1 MPPKPRLVA
10 AFLFGS
16 GLTALIYQTVWQC
29 MFRLVFGSST
39 AASAAVLGIFLGGL
53 GLGGWWLGTRAERQE
68 RPLAFYGNL
77 EAGVALSAAVTPFLL
92 DLLSHGYFAL
102 GGSTSLGTAGATLV
116 RLVIAVLVMGPS
128 VVLMGGTLPAAA
140 RAIEHDSDA
149 SRGRLALL
157 YATNTMGA
165 VLGTLLSTFFLF
177 ELFGTRL
184 TLWTAVLINLLVAVF
199 ARGVGRDAPPL
210 PIGAESDSAGAS
222 DGTDHAPA
230 APPAFVYAALGIVGF
245 AFVCLELIWYRM
257 LAPIMGGSA
266 YTFGIV
272 LAAAL
277 AGIGV
282 GGYVYSRR
290 DPERPATLRLLAMTL
305 VLEALAIGIPFAL
318 GDTLALYAAY
328 LRPSAAIGFG
338 ALVVSW
344 SLIAG
349 VIVFPA
355 SCVAGYQFPVLF
367 ALLGRGR
374 ARVARHVGLAYAF
387 NTFGSIAGA
396 LAGGFLLLPGVG
408 ALGTWRALIAILT
421 LLGAAALAAG
431 MRRPLRIG
439 GLVSPLLVGALALCC
454 VRAEGPGAVWRR
466 GSIGAGRFKLAD
478 STTNQLTASQIER
491 AKDVLWERD
500 GIESTIGLTGGRDLA
515 FWVNG
520 KVDGSVITDRGT
532 QAMLGLTPVAL
543 HPDPKSVFVLGLGT
557 GMSVGWV
564 AAVPGVERVDV
575 AELEPA
581 VLDVARAAHQANLDA
596 LSQPNVHV
604 FQGDGR
610 EFLLTS
616 DRRYDVIVSE
626 PSNPYR
632 AGVASLFTQEL
643 YNAAAARL
651 SENGLFGQW
660 LQAYEVDVAT
670 LRTVLRTMRTVFPFI
685 EIWQTQ
691 SDDLLLI
698 ASRAPRSYAI
708 GKLRER
714 LAREP
719 YASALPRM
727 WLVEG
732 AEGFLSHFVVSDR
745 LSARLGEVL
754 SPPLNTDDNTVL
766 EYAFARQVGMTG
778 SSMTEML
785 FHTSI
790 RTGDDQPDVEGVV
803 DWNLVRE
810 LRGRSWLIQFG
821 HVPALPGVDLAAAK
835 RLRAL
840 ELGCLEKSYAQALSG
855 WGVNQP
861 DRPAPR
867 DALETYMLAN
877 AYALQGDPLAL
888 QLAGELEQRG
898 FRAEAHLVRGRSN
911 LKAKAA
917 ETAFAELDA
926 GLEDLR
932 RGPISLCETAGDLL
946 SQLKVL
952 SQEPPF
958 ARRVLAA
965 LQRGPLASYLRETDR
980 RGLAQEIAFALP
992 DPQLCI
998 DALGPEL
1005 QLPRWQAP
1013 FLAARLACL
1022 KRANHPLTARAED
1035 DLAAFYA
1042 NTVGNPEDGLPNDT
1056 DTARAER

>member
-1 MPPKPRLVA
+1 MSPKPRLIA

-16 GLTALIYQTVWQC
+16 GLTALIYQTVWQR
-29 MFRLVFGSST
+29 MFRLAFGSST

-53 GLGGWWLGTRAERQE
+53 GLGGWWFGTRAERHE
-68 RPLAFYGNL
+68 RPLSFYGNL

-92 DLLSHGYFAL
+92 DLLSRGYFAL
-102 GGSTSLGTAGATLV
+102 GGSASLGTAGATIV
-116 RLVIAVLVMGPS
+116 RLLIAVLVMGPS
-128 VVLMGGTLPAAA
+128 VALMGGTLPAAA
-140 RAIEHDSDA
+140 RAVEHDGDA

-157 YATNTMGA
+157 YATNTLGA
-165 VLGTLLSTFFLF
+165 VLGALLSTFFLF

-184 TLWTAVLINLLVAVF
+184 TLWTAVLVNLLVAVF
-199 ARGVGRDAPPL
+199 ARGVGRDAAPL
-210 PIGAESDSAGAS
+210 PVAAETESAGG
-222 DGTDHAPA
+222 DGEQATA
-230 APPAFVYAALGIVGF
+230 APPVFVYAALGIVGF

-272 LAAAL
+272 LAVAL

-290 DPERPATLRLLAMTL
+290 DALRPATLGLLAMTL
-305 VLEALAIGIPFAL
+305 VLEALAVGIPFAL
-318 GDTLALYAAY
+318 GDTLAMYAAY
-328 LRPSAAIGFG
+328 LRPSAALGFG

-344 SLIAG
+344 SVIAG

-355 SCVAGYQFPVLF
+355 SCVAGYQFAVLF

-374 ARVARHVGLAYAF
+374 ARVARQVGLAYAF

-421 LLGAAALAAG
+421 ALGAVALALST
-431 MRRPLRIG
+431 RRPLRIG
-439 GLVSPLLVGALALCC
+439 GLVGPVLVGALALCC

-466 GSIGAGRFKLAD
+466 GAIGAGRFKLTD
-478 STTNQLTASQIER
+478 STTNQLTASQNER

-500 GIESTIGLTGGRDLA
+500 GIESTIGLTGAQGLA

-520 KVDGSVITDRGT
+520 KVDGAVFVDRGT
-532 QAMLGLTPVAL
+532 QAMLALTPAAL
-543 HPDPKSVFVLGLGT
+543 HPQPKSVFVLGLGT

-564 AAVPGVERVDV
+564 AAVPGIERVDV

-596 LSQPNVHV
+596 LKQPNVHV

-610 EFLLTS
+610 EFLLTT

-643 YNAAAARL
+643 YSAAAARL
-651 SENGLFGQW
+651 TESGLFGQW
-660 LQAYEVDVAT
+660 LQGYEVDVAS
-670 LRTVLRTMRTVFPFI
+670 LRTVLRTLRTVFPFV

-708 GKLRER
+708 DKLRDR

-732 AEGFLSHFVVSDR
+732 AEGFLSHFVASDR
-745 LSARLGEVL
+745 LTAKLAEVL
-754 SPPLNTDDNTVL
+754 SPPLNTDDNMVL

-778 SSMTEML
+778 SSISDML
-785 FHTSI
+785 FHTST
-790 RTGDDQPDVEGVV
+790 RNGEDRPDVEGAV
-803 DWNLVRE
+803 DWNRVRE
-810 LRGRSWLIQFG
+810 LRGRAWLLSLG
-821 HVPALPGVDLAAAK
+821 TVPALPGLEPAAAK
-835 RLRAL
+835 RLRAI
-840 ELGCLEKSYAQALSG
+840 ELGCRDMSYAASLAA

-861 DRPAPR
+861 DRPAPQ

-877 AYALQGDPLAL
+877 AYAAAGDPLAL
-888 QLAGELEQRG
+888 QLAGELDQRG

-911 LKAKAA
+911 LKANAGEQA
-917 ETAFAELDA
+917 LAELDA

-932 RGPISLCETAGDLL
+932 QGPIPLCETAADLL
-946 SQLKVL
+946 SQLKL
-952 SQEPPF
+952 LGQKAPF
-958 ARRVLAA
+958 TPRVLAA
-965 LQRGPLASYLRETDR
+965 LQRGPLANHLHETDR
-980 RGLAQEIAFALP
+980 RGIAQELAFSLP
-992 DPQLCI
+992 DPQLCV

-1005 QLPRWQAP
+1005 QLPRWQAA
-1013 FLAARLACL
+1013 FLGARFSCL
-1022 KRANHPLTARAED
+1022 KRANHPLTAQAED
-1035 DLAAFYA
+1035 DLAAFWA
-1042 NTVGNPEDGLPNDT
+1042 NTIGNPEDGLPNDS
-1056 DTARAER
+1056 DTVRAER